1 MWLLAGA
8 KLPRKVRERAEAFH
22 LLELLDLYCMCMIA
36 VNLFSGP
43 GSGKSTGAA
52 WIFAKLKMAGVNA
65 ELVTEFAKDKV
76 WEKNNEALSNQIY
89 IFAKQYYRVTR
100 CAGKVDVVITDS
112 PLFLSPF
119 YNKDP
124 DIDEPLK
131 ELVSRIVAKYDNLN
145 YFIRRVKKY
154 NPIGRLQTEAE
165 SNEYSLHIKDMM
177 KSFGIKFREIDGDL
191 MSVDMIVQDVV
202 EHLHGNQLV
211 T

>member
-1 MWLLAGA
+1 MLIILSVYHIYMEKKTCIISMFGA
-8 KLPRKVRERAEAFH
+8 
-22 LLELLDLYCMCMIA
+22 
-36 VNLFSGP
+36 P
-43 GSGKSTGAA
+43 GAGKSTLASYC
-52 WIFAKLKMAGVNA
+52 FAKLKMMGINC

-89 IFAKQYYRVTR
+89 IFAKQYYRITR
-100 CAGKVDVVITDS
+100 CVGKVDVIITDS

-131 ELVSRIVAKYDNLN
+131 ELVAKIVAKYDNLN
-145 YFIRRVKKY
+145 YFLRRVKKY

-165 SNEYSLHIKDMM
+165 SNEYGIHIKDMM

-191 MSVDMIVQDVV
+191 MSADIIIQDVV
-202 EHLHGNQLV
+202 EKLGITQLAS
-211 T
+211 

>member
-1 MWLLAGA
+1 MEKKTCIISMFGPPGA
-8 KLPRKVRERAEAFH
+8 
-22 LLELLDLYCMCMIA
+22 
-36 VNLFSGP
+36 
-43 GSGKSTGAA
+43 GKSTLASYC
-52 WIFAKLKMAGVNA
+52 FAKLKMMGINC

-89 IFAKQYYRVTR
+89 IFAKQYYRITR
-100 CAGKVDVVITDS
+100 CVGKVDVIITDS

-131 ELVSRIVAKYDNLN
+131 ELVAKIVAKYDNLN
-145 YFIRRVKKY
+145 YFLRRVKKY

-165 SNEYSLHIKDMM
+165 SNEYGIHIKDMM

-191 MSVDMIVQDVV
+191 MSADMIVQDVI
-202 EHLHGNQLV
+202 EKLGITQLAS
-211 T
+211 

>member
-1 MWLLAGA
+1 MEKKTCIISMFGA
-8 KLPRKVRERAEAFH
+8 
-22 LLELLDLYCMCMIA
+22 
-36 VNLFSGP
+36 P
-43 GSGKSTGAA
+43 GAGKSTLASYC
-52 WIFAKLKMAGVNA
+52 FAKLKMMGINC

-89 IFAKQYYRVTR
+89 IFAKQYYRITR
-100 CAGKVDVVITDS
+100 CAGKVDVIITDS

-131 ELVSRIVAKYDNLN
+131 ELVAKIVAKYDNLN
-145 YFIRRVKKY
+145 YFLRRVKKY

-165 SNEYSLHIKDMM
+165 SNEYGIHIKTMM

-191 MSVDMIVQDVV
+191 MSADMIVQDVV
-202 EHLHGNQLV
+202 EKLGGIQSMS
-211 T
+211 